1 MIESITAN
9 FVVVCFISDSCH
21 VNASTPTMA
30 MTTRPP
36 HRTTTRRVGR
46 GGPTGRRVRRRVGRI
61 QGLETRLEPR
71 YVYISFFF
79 IFY

>member
-21 VNASTPTMA
+21 VNASTPTTA
-30 MTTRPP
+30 MTNCPP
-36 HRTTTRRVGR
+36 HPTTMRRVGR
-46 GGPTGRRVRRRVGRI
+46 GGPRRVRRRVGRI